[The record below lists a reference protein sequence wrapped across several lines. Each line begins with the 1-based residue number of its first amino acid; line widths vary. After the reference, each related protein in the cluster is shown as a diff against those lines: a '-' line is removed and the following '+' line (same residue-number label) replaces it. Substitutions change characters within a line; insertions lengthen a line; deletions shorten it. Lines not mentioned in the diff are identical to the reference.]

1 LKSLGWLGQLRKGDR
16 CPSELSLDRLV
27 LGECGAIQR
36 IFLRR
41 HVQRCSQCLRDVAM
55 REKGLLA
62 FPELDA
68 RAVVERLHEKLSGT
82 ELPGSA
88 REVLES
94 ADPAH
99 RSVTSGSS
107 AWLATPR
114 MVFGAAVLL
123 LVLGLFLQWRSP
135 RGGDDPAVRSKGA
148 LAFEVFRERGEEQEQ
163 VESGGVFLPGDRL
176 RFGVHL
182 PRAGHLM
189 IVGVEKTGRV
199 YPCFPTGGDLASR
212 PTATLKDG
220 VLPGAILLD
229 ESQGAEWLYLVLCS
243 KPFSLSGLRASASG
257 ALSAPD
263 ECAYTRFLMNK
274 QLIRP

>member
-1 LKSLGWLGQLRKGDR
+1 
-16 CPSELSLDRLV
+16 
-27 LGECGAIQR
+27 
-36 IFLRR
+36 
-41 HVQRCSQCLRDVAM
+41 M

-68 RAVVERLHEKLSGT
+68 RAVVERLHEKLTGT

-88 REVLES
+88 REVLE
-94 ADPAH
+94 AAEPAGH
-99 RSVTSGSS
+99 PVTSGAG
-107 AWLATPR
+107 AWLTPSR
-114 MVFGAAVLL
+114 
-123 LVLGLFLQWRSP
+123 LVLGAAAALLLLGLFSYGP
-135 RGGDDPAVRSKGA
+135 FPGDGGDGGVRSKGA
-148 LAFEVFRERGEEQEQ
+148 LSLEVYCERNTQQEL

-229 ESQGAEWLYLVLCS
+229 ESQGEEWIFLVLCT
-243 KPFSLSGLRASASG
+243 KPFTLSGLRASASG